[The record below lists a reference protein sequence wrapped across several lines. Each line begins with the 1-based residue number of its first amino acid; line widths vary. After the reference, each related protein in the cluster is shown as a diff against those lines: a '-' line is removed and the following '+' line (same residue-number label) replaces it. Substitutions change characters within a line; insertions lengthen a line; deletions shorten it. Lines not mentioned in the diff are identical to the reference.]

1 MLLQLYVMLLSQW
14 IHSPNCMTMLLIAQ
28 PAGQSMSLA
37 LDEGISSW
45 VLVVQPALTSPSFRP
60 GVGLP
65 LQEGIIVSSQGTSLP
80 AALLMDRPD
89 ITSFTSISAMPCR
102 TPFARGLDS
111 GFCNVATAD
120 DLSHVLVTR
129 WARLLSARLISSV
142 SGHPELQ
149 GGCQ

>member
-1 MLLQLYVMLLSQW
+1 
-14 IHSPNCMTMLLIAQ
+14 
-28 PAGQSMSLA
+28 MSLA

-120 DLSHVLVTR
+120 DLSHLLVTR